1 MGKERKS
8 VGIEFKRC
16 VQVVRSAYQ
25 TPGMKRILMF
35 VFLRDI
41 FFYVEMFAR

>member
-8 VGIEFKRC
+8 LGIEFKRC

-25 TPGMKRILMF
+25 TPGTKRIVMF
-35 VFLRDI
+35 AFLRDI
-41 FFYVEMFAR
+41 FFYVEMFAM

>member
-25 TPGMKRILMF
+25 TPGMTRIVMF
-35 VFLRDI
+35 AFLRDI